1 MKCFVDF
8 VGKIIWHLLPT
19 LTAITISGLLIQ
31 RFFVRKANA
40 SAFVDVIFKE
50 LQSLRSDAFAY
61 WSVVDADKDALLEAQ
76 LKGYIQ
82 TIFSDVEYYCMR
94 YKIKEDTNQVLV
106 NLCVSL
112 ADAVTGDDFEQANRK
127 ASTAKYLQIL
137 NIINKIRSE
146 IQRTKL

>member
-1 MKCFVDF
+1 
-8 VGKIIWHLLPT
+8 
-19 LTAITISGLLIQ
+19 
-31 RFFVRKANA
+31 
-40 SAFVDVIFKE
+40 
-50 LQSLRSDAFAY
+50 
-61 WSVVDADKDALLEAQ
+61 
-76 LKGYIQ
+76 
-82 TIFSDVEYYCMR
+82 MR